1 MPLAKGAPVTSKTH
15 LVTGRMTFE
24 NAVRWAVEFGAVPMH
39 DNWEDRLALA
49 EAPHILHR
57 SWSGDPKA

>member
-1 MPLAKGAPVTSKTH
+1 M
-15 LVTGRMTFE
+15 TGRMTFE